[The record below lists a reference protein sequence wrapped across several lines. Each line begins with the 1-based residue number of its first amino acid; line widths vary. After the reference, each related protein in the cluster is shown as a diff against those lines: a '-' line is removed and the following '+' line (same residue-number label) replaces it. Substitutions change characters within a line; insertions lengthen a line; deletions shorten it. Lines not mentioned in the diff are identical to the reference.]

1 MFFFSFIDDESED
14 DNDDEDADVESN
26 LSFSARLQTSK
37 FKEIVLQFHRHQ
49 IILSHLMLSP
59 LSFCYT

>member
-1 MFFFSFIDDESED
+1 MFIDDESED

-37 FKEIVLQFHRHQ
+37 
-49 IILSHLMLSP
+49 
-59 LSFCYT
+59 

>member
-1 MFFFSFIDDESED
+1 MFFSFIDDESED

-26 LSFSARLQTSK
+26 LSFSAKLQTSK
-37 FKEIVLQFHRHQ
+37 FKAIVLQFRRK
-49 IILSHLMLSP
+49 IIHSHLMLSP